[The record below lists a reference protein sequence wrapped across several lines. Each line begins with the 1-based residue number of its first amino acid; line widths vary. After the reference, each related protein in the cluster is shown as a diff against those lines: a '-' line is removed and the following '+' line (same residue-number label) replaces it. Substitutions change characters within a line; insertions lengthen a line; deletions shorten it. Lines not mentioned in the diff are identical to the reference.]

1 MRSSVVPH
9 TMASETAQ
17 KTNWK
22 NHFASTVAS
31 DRHMTGKAC
40 CGSPKSRRKKP
51 LVPMMWP
58 SPPPKA
64 NAKPTAQYMIPAIE
78 KLVTI
83 LAMTVPAFLPRE
95 KPISRNA
102 KPACMNMTR
111 QPATITQVELMP
123 TVSGSLPAPAA
134 SNVSASAEAG
144 STSAA
149 STASALM
156 RTALLLATA
165 PRDRLFMGVLPPVE
179 ARLSAHG
186 DQRHGDGKRAPAKGL
201 YPCVENLGRAIR
213 QLVERRSTE
222 RSGARPAR
230 RPGPAAARAG
240 PRGARRGG
248 SGGPGRAGGAT
259 AS

>member
-1 MRSSVVPH
+1 M
-9 TMASETAQ
+9 
-17 KTNWK
+17 
-22 NHFASTVAS
+22 
-31 DRHMTGKAC
+31 
-40 CGSPKSRRKKP
+40 
-51 LVPMMWP
+51 
-58 SPPPKA
+58 
-64 NAKPTAQYMIPAIE
+64 PAIE
-78 KLVTI
+78 KFARI
-83 LAMTVPAFLPRE
+83 FAITVPAFLPRE

-134 SNVSASAEAG
+134 SNVSASAEPG

-230 RPGPAAARAG
+230 RPGSAAAPAG

-248 SGGPGRAGGAT
+248 SGGPGPAGAARALRRSPGSRRSTCATTAGSLPGAR
-259 AS
+259 AWG

>member
-9 TMASETAQ
+9 TMATEAAQ
-17 KTNWK
+17 KTNCN

-31 DRHMTGKAC
+31 DRPMPGKAC

-102 KPACMNMTR
+102 KPACMNITR
-111 QPATITQVELMP
+111 QPATITHIELIP
-123 TVSGSLPAPAA
+123 TLSA
-134 SNVSASAEAG
+134 SFPGGVNVSASAELG
-144 STSAA
+144 TTSAA
-149 STASALM
+149 SIARALA
-156 RTALLLATA
+156 RTAFFLATV
-165 PRDRLFMGVLPPVE
+165 PRNRLFIGVFPPVE
-179 ARLSAHG
+179 ARLEAHG
-186 DQRHGDGKRAPAKGL
+186 DQRPPQARRVLAVGL
-201 YPCVENLGRAIR
+201 YPCVENLARGIR
-213 QLVERRSTE
+213 Q
-222 RSGARPAR
+222 
-230 RPGPAAARAG
+230 
-240 PRGARRGG
+240 
-248 SGGPGRAGGAT
+248 
-259 AS
+259 